1 MNNYKPG
8 IFTKGKH
15 FKEKRK
21 LKIKNNIFIQISAV
35 LLICLVTGSVAYLI
49 EQNSLKNN
57 FLIGE
62 VKTEVIENFDKNN
75 KIKQDVK
82 IKNIGNVPIYIRA
95 KIVFSWK
102 DKQGNILE
110 GIPEENI
117 DYSIK
122 FSETSNW
129 MKSNDGYYYYKK
141 VIEQNTSTDIL
152 IEECKQLKEYEDKI
166 LEVSIA
172 NQAIQGNPTKAVTE
186 SWKVQVGDG
195 VLVFKE

>member
-1 MNNYKPG
+1 MNNYKLG
-8 IFTKGKH
+8 IFTKGKY

>member
-1 MNNYKPG
+1 MNNYKLG

-15 FKEKRK
+15 FKENRK

>member
-1 MNNYKPG
+1 MNNYKLG
-8 IFTKGKH
+8 IFTKGKY

-129 MKSNDGYYYYKK
+129 MKSNDGYYYYK
-141 VIEQNTSTDIL
+141 S
-152 IEECKQLKEYEDKI
+152 YR
-166 LEVSIA
+166 
-172 NQAIQGNPTKAVTE
+172 TKY
-186 SWKVQVGDG
+186 
-195 VLVFKE
+195 

>member
-1 MNNYKPG
+1 MNNYKLG

-82 IKNIGNVPIYIRA
+82 IKNIGNVPIYIRS